1 MRFATAT
8 VRAYLHSACLI
19 SLSIG
24 GSIII
29 TICSPFLYILATCVA
44 FLTFLMQLSLR
55 ILHCAT
61 NVATFFITQP
71 ALRLS
76 FYNLFATKLDGNTA
90 LFRSVLRILFC
101 ILLVKFLAFV
111 FKKIDNLVGAIKS
124 HVVDHDKIVERNG
137 FALKLYLVKTF
148 F

>member
-1 MRFATAT
+1 MFDKFVNRGIDHHN
-8 VRAYLHSACLI
+8 YLFSV
-19 SLSIG
+19 
-24 GSIII
+24 
-29 TICSPFLYILATCVA
+29 FYILATCVA

-55 ILHCAT
+55 IFHCAT

-71 ALRLS
+71 TLRLS
-76 FYNLFATKLDGNTA
+76 FYNLFATKLDGKTA
-90 LFRSVLRILFC
+90 LFRSVLRVLFC
-101 ILLVKFLAFV
+101 VLLVKFLAFV

>member
-1 MRFATAT
+1 
-8 VRAYLHSACLI
+8 
-19 SLSIG
+19 
-24 GSIII
+24 
-29 TICSPFLYILATCVA
+29 
-44 FLTFLMQLSLR
+44 MQLSLR
-55 ILHCAT
+55 IFHYAT
-61 NVATFFITQP
+61 CVAIEFLQF
-71 ALRLS
+71 ALRC
-76 FYNLFATKLDGNTA
+76 LDGKTA

-148 F
+148 FRLSAVSLPLPTRRFFSSSRDGGLMNIVTASG